1 MHDSRYSFKI
11 KLSLTDLHLATSIW
25 YFLYLSVRN
34 RITRTLTQAMFP
46 ICFQFGNK
54 KICI

>member
-46 ICFQFGNK
+46 ICFQFGK
-54 KICI
+54 KNL